1 MYAALS
7 SPLSDGKACAEQ
19 ESSNASPRTAS
30 EFSPRP
36 STITFSSCSPRVWEH
51 VAHAKRI
58 VHNDSADSESEAPA
72 KRSRLD
78 LDRASLAPPHT
89 TFKDKAHQHPVY
101 SLAMSPDGYT
111 LVSGSVDKTVK
122 LWDVRRETCLD
133 TLRGHH
139 SEYVC
144 KVAYAPDGR
153 SIVTGSFDRTACQ
166 FAPAQSSQ
174 PVFRWTQPNA
184 VYSFAH
190 HPSGQSLAFASGST
204 FSTQTGKRLADM
216 PSVHGKIVAYA
227 VDGKALAHDNPAQN
241 ELRVTEV
248 GSNAARE
255 SRLLGKHADISCI
268 AWAPQGDLLA
278 TSSLDNTVKIW
289 TWDDDAQPQ
298 TDSHVATLNA
308 HDDSVLCVAFSP
320 DGAKLATGGRDQR
333 IHVYSVDD
341 ETVRLQHVVVGHT
354 ASVSSVV
361 FSLDGSRLFSAA
373 FDHEIKAWDLAR
385 CE

>member
-1 MYAALS
+1 MFAALS
-7 SPLSDGKACAEQ
+7 SPLSDGKASAEQ
-19 ESSNASPRTAS
+19 ESSNASPRAAS

-36 STITFSSCSPRVWEH
+36 STVTFSSCSPRVWEH
-51 VAHAKRI
+51 VAQAKRI
-58 VHNDSADSESEAPA
+58 VRNDSVDSEDEAPA

-78 LDRASLAPPHT
+78 LDHASLAHT

-101 SLAMSPDGYT
+101 SLAVSPDGCT

-122 LWDVRRETCLD
+122 MWDVRTETCLD

-139 SEYVC
+139 SEYVS

-174 PVFRWTQPNA
+174 PVFRWTQPSA

-190 HPSGQSLAFASGST
+190 DPRGQSLAFASGST
-204 FSTQTGKRLADM
+204 FCTRTGKRLADV
-216 PSVHGKIVAYA
+216 PCGVHGKTVAYA
-227 VDGKALAHDNPAQN
+227 LDGKALAHDNPAQN
-241 ELRVTEV
+241 ELRVTDV
-248 GSNAARE
+248 AAGE
-255 SRLLGKHADISCI
+255 SRLLGKHADISCM

-289 TWDDDAQPQ
+289 TWDDAQQPQ

-320 DGAKLATGGRDQR
+320 DGAKLATGGRDER

-341 ETVRLQHVVVGHT
+341 ETVRLQHVIVGHT

-373 FDHEIKAWDLAR
+373 FDHDIKAWDLGAL
-385 CE
+385 